1 MATAQVSNEPS
12 VGFPPKGSLRKVP
25 FPRLIREV
33 ARRKLDGSLYLLSG
47 QTKKVVFFDK
57 GQPVFV
63 RSNVLSECLGQI
75 LAQEGLITQEQCEQ
89 TLEAIRRTGKKQGE
103 LLVEMGILSEGNLRY
118 GLEAQLRA
126 KLFEIFSWEEGR
138 YQFKNDAPE
147 LQFGI
152 TLKASAEGV
161 ILEAIQDQYTE
172 ERAGDVLEPLLSK
185 YPVLL
190 DDATSAAELVLLP
203 EERWF
208 LKCLDGSRTLREALD
223 GGSLPTVPSP
233 RSLLCGVMLAGL
245 IKLVDTAQP
254 RRERPAPPEVG
265 PVGGTDDEL
274 RPPFEAQAL
283 ITEYEDTPLP
293 GELPQSP
300 DLLGDHEEG
309 FEGVG
314 EDSGVVRVSS
324 VMRIPEVPED
334 LLAAE
339 PASIEETFDEDQLEL
354 REDSDIDLDIG
365 PPPPLLDAPPTV
377 SDPIAAL
384 GDADDDDDAPPPA
397 LDDDAALDDLLA
409 SDDELSLDFE
419 GEPPT
424 AVDGPSLL
432 AGPEPVAPIGTM
444 PTHAEAEAEDDDEPV
459 QPPLMDFSE
468 PEPEPPPGP
477 APGLFAASGG
487 TVPASS
493 STLVPPTVGPFAG
506 SSGTMPTTPVTPPA
520 SMLQPPTIQ
529 PPLVPPVAAPPTI
542 QPPLVSS
549 ATQPAMGSPLGPAMG
564 PPIVPPLAAGS
575 GPVAPAAVPPEDDL
589 FDLAPDDDLLMLDE
603 GVEAVAS
610 DLLGPQS
617 GRTQPPSGRPPAPLA
632 AAANDDDDDDGFDGD
647 GFDGEALDDEALLE
661 EVDDL
666 ELSELDGDL
675 DGDLGLAEPQAP
687 RPTAATPARAAGKA
701 TPDDLLDLEDL
712 DDIDLG
718 GDDAPAPV
726 TVPPSSLG
734 AALEA
739 ADGGEPED
747 MMGALRFNEGQTAV
761 AEGRW
766 EDAVALLEEA
776 YEGGFDVAELHA
788 MLAYARFQ
796 ASGLDEQTAAH
807 AFELLDYA
815 QQMDPSLDLVH
826 AYRGAI
832 HRAQGDIPQA
842 REALDRALELNPY
855 CELAMEIMDAL
866 G

>member
-161 ILEAIQDQYTE
+161 IVEAIQDQYTE
-172 ERAGDVLEPLLSK
+172 ERAGEALEPLLGK
-185 YPVLL
+185 FPVLL
-190 DDATSAAELVLLP
+190 DDATSDAELVLLP

-208 LKCLDGSRTLREALD
+208 LACLDGSRSLRELLD
-223 GGSLPTVPSP
+223 NGVPPTVPSP

-245 IKLVDTAQP
+245 IKLVDSVQP
-254 RRERPAPPEVG
+254 RRERPAPPDVG
-265 PVGGTDDEL
+265 PIGGTDDEL
-274 RPPFEAQAL
+274 KPPFEAQAL

-314 EDSGVVRVSS
+314 EDSGVVRLSS
-324 VMRIPEVPED
+324 VMRMPDLPED

-354 REDSDIDLDIG
+354 REDSDVDLDIG
-365 PPPPLLDAPPTV
+365 PPPPLLDAPP
-377 SDPIAAL
+377 DPIAAL
-384 GDADDDDDAPPPA
+384 GDADDDDEPPPA
-397 LDDDAALDDLLA
+397 LDDDAALDDLIA
-409 SDDELSLDFE
+409 SDDDLSLDFE

-424 AVDGPSLL
+424 AVDGPNL
-432 AGPEPVAPIGTM
+432 AAVPEPVAPSNTT
-444 PTHAEAEAEDDDEPV
+444 PTRTDAGDDDEPV

-468 PEPEPPPGP
+468 PEPESPPTA

-493 STLVPPTVGPFAG
+493 STLVPPTVGPFVG

-529 PPLVPPVAAPPTI
+529 PPLVPPIAAPPTI
-542 QPPLVSS
+542 QPPLVPST
-549 ATQPAMGSPLGPAMG
+549 TQPPLG
-564 PPIVPPLAAGS
+564 PPIVPPLAVGS
-575 GPVAPAAVPPEDDL
+575 GPAAPAVPPEDDL
-589 FDLAPDDDLLMLDE
+589 FDLAPDDDLLMLDD
-603 GVEAVAS
+603 GFEAGAE
-610 DLLGPQS
+610 DLLGTPP
-617 GRTQPPSGRPPAPLA
+617 GRTEPPGGRPAPRA
-632 AAANDDDDDDGFDGD
+632 AVADDDDGFDGD
-647 GFDGEALDDEALLE
+647 LDGEALDDEVLLE

-675 DGDLGLAEPQAP
+675 GLDEPEP
-687 RPTAATPARAAGKA
+687 LPKAAAPARAAGKTA
-701 TPDDLLDLEDL
+701 GGDDLLDLEDL

-718 GDDAPAPV
+718 GDDAPSPA
-726 TVPPSSLG
+726 TVPPPSID
-734 AALEA
+734 AE
-739 ADGGEPED
+739 DGGEPED
-747 MMGALRFNEGQTAV
+747 MMGALRFNEGQNAV

-766 EDAVALLEEA
+766 DEAVALLEEA
-776 YEGGFDVAELHA
+776 YERGFDVAELHA

-796 ASGLDEQTAAH
+796 ASGQDEQTAHH

-855 CELAMEIMDAL
+855 CELAMEIMDAI